1 MPIATE
7 QVRETREMRLISR
20 ILFDANLGGL
30 PVFLAERRLPGA
42 GWRSWEQITID
53 LHTATG
59 ETITREGIR
68 RWARKYGIPE
78 DTRQGDGPKLTGA
91 YRRKVERAGIQI

>member
-1 MPIATE
+1 MPTATE

-20 ILFDANLGGL
+20 ILFDADLGGL
-30 PVFLAERRLPGA
+30 PEFLASRRLPGN

-53 LHTATG
+53 LHKATD

-78 DTRQGDGPKLTGA
+78 DTKPTDGPALTKA
-91 YRRKVERAGIQI
+91 YRAKVKRAGITI